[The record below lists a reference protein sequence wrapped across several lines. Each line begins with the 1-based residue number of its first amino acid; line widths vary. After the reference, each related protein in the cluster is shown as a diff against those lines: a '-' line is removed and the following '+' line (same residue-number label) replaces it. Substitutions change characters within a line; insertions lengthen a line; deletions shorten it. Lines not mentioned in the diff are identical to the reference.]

1 MKKIKQK
8 TFFILCKLALV
19 IFIIVL
25 QSCDKKPRQKD
36 SATILNEIR
45 SKKINKE
52 NITETQINPQQ
63 KSMEIEVFDVNKMRF
78 NGKLGRFFSLQ
89 EFETVFGKADS
100 TKLISEQEPC
110 AYIFENP
117 DGSKDMDD
125 RYLYKNGSRFEN
137 NQQKVAVDE
146 FRFYKS
152 SFLKYKGIILNS
164 ETNIQ
169 DLKKLF
175 PNAVTKIGTLDV
187 YREGKLQVIE
197 LREDENNISDGHIK
211 VFLKNGKLYF
221 MHWWFPC

>member
-1 MKKIKQK
+1 MKINSIKN
-8 TFFILCKLALV
+8 FIAFKFALV
-19 IFIIVL
+19 IFLLML
-25 QSCDKKPRQKD
+25 QSCENKPHQKHPETVTNKVDSNKNYSDSVRNEKKFPEQK
-36 SATILNEIR
+36 TTNNEF
-45 SKKINKE
+45 
-52 NITETQINPQQ
+52 
-63 KSMEIEVFDVNKMRF
+63 FDVNEMRF
-78 NGKLGRFFSLQ
+78 NGKLRRFFSLE
-89 EFETVFGKADS
+89 EFENVFGKADS
-100 TKLISEQEPC
+100 TKLMSEEEPC
-110 AYIFENP
+110 SYVFENP

-137 NQQKVAVDE
+137 NQQKVAIDE
-146 FRFYKS
+146 FRFYKN
-152 SFLKYKGIILNS
+152 SFLKYKGVILNS

-187 YREGKLQVIE
+187 YGEGKLQVIE